1 MNSLIKIADF
11 QKFSNVYPEAN
22 DNTQTNCLDMAQK
35 IIEDYLGYALSAYNT
50 TMPIVI
56 TQTLFR
62 IASLLQQE
70 GAGNI
75 GINNKS
81 FGDSGSRSFLNIV
94 DYSKYLAQLS
104 EYKLYYVLN
113 ETAKEAN

>member
-11 QKFSNVYPEAN
+11 QKFSNVYPEEN

-35 IIEDYLGYALSAYNT
+35 IIEDYLGYALSVYTT

-81 FGDSGSRSFLNIV
+81 FGESGSRSFLNIV

-104 EYKLYYVLN
+104 EYKLYYILN

>member
-1 MNSLIKIADF
+1 MNSLIKIEDF
-11 QKFSNVYPEAN
+11 QRFTNLYPEAN
-22 DNTQTNCLDMAQK
+22 DNTQINCLNMSQK
-35 IIEDYLGYALSAYNT
+35 IIEDYLGYTLDNYT
-50 TMPIVI
+50 TSIPVI
-56 TQTLFR
+56 IQQTLFR

>member
-1 MNSLIKIADF
+1 MNNLINVADF
-11 QKFSNVYPEAN
+11 QKFSNVYPEAD
-22 DNTQTNCLDMAQK
+22 DNTQSNCLDMAQK
-35 IIEDYLGYALSAYNT
+35 IIEDYLGYALSAYT
-50 TMPIVI
+50 LTMPIII

-81 FGDSGSRSFLNIV
+81 FGESGSRNFLNIV